1 MIASVGDSVVY
12 QKTAK
17 GQNEVETR
25 AYRLPARARAVLIL
39 VDGKTSAKKIVQAL
53 RHLPQAQGYLS
64 DLIKEG
70 FIAPLATAAPA
81 GEGSRSRHTAPTPP
95 PAGPPPVSLSSAKQ
109 FASHFL
115 LDQLG
120 PDAEAIALRIEACEN
135 MEQARPALE
144 KAREVL
150 RGVRGPSTAELFWQG
165 VSERSPKA

>member
-1 MIASVGDSVVY
+1 MDDSVVY
-12 QKTAK
+12 RKTAK
-17 GQNEVETR
+17 GQSEIETR
-25 AYRLPARARAVLIL
+25 AYRLPARERAVLIL
-39 VDGKTSAKKIVQAL
+39 VDGKTSADKIVQAL
-53 RHLPQAQGYLS
+53 RHLPQARDYLS

-70 FIAPLATAAPA
+70 FIAPLAAAAPA
-81 GEGSRSRHTAPTPP
+81 GEDSRGGGHTAPTPP
-95 PAGPPPVSLSSAKQ
+95 PVAPTPVSFSSVKQ
-109 FASHFL
+109 FASRFL

-150 RGVRGPSTAELFWQG
+150 RGVRGQSAAELFWQG